1 MKLNLRFNRMS
12 ETEKDRQLVNQ
23 ELATLAKELPIRG
36 AEAVVEHPE
45 QDVSIRMRV
54 KLDLPGSPVVAE
66 AKDYTLKAVLRKAL
80 TALKRKL
87 SRRNQGRGATPY
99 DRRRHSMPTA
109 ARA

>member
-66 AKDYTLKAVLRKAL
+66 AKD
-80 TALKRKL
+80 ALKRKL